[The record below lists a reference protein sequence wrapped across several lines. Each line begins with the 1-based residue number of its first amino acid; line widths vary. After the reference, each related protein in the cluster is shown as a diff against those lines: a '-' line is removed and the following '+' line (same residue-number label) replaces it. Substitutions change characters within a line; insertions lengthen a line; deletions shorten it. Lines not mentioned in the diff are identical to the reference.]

1 MFSPKKFFIYL
12 AGYFAIRIF
21 TYFFSP
27 VTPLV
32 AGSIVN
38 TIAAVAVLALAMYWL
53 VKKDWRGWLI
63 VAGEIIFCGSGNM
76 LSVGSI
82 SLRTLLLIASV
93 GIYFILSFRPSP
105 KGTSGGIPAES
116 PKGSLGFARD
126 DKRHGLFFTM
136 TKIGILI
143 FALIAWAGISSII
156 GYGNGHALGNVITD
170 FIPYL
175 FLLYYFP
182 LRDLLHDDKFKG
194 EVFNMIAGA
203 LIGCGLITVFTSLM
217 YGFGIFVLQDNYY
230 HWFRDVCGGKITD
243 TGANFFRVI
252 LNEQLLLVPLALY
265 FITRVKQKIEFVN
278 DMALPA
284 AAAILSVNLTRI
296 YYLALLVGLCFAFTK
311 TLWRRWLINST
322 VILLSVFGWF
332 TCLHVLVGGLPNP
345 GWEYFGLRATSIIA
359 PHIEESSLSRMLL
372 LPEILEKISLAPI
385 LGTGLG
391 DTVTVWSP
399 VYNELITTPHFDW
412 GYLEILAETGIVGL
426 LIWFALIMTA
436 FYLIIKNSAVNGF
449 LLLAPLV
456 ALLVINITSPA
467 LFHVFG
473 FIFLAIV
480 LASCHPERSRG
491 IPSGIAGGIPPL
503 GLRPRSE

>member
-1 MFSPKKFFIYL
+1 
-12 AGYFAIRIF
+12 
-21 TYFFSP
+21 
-27 VTPLV
+27 
-32 AGSIVN
+32 
-38 TIAAVAVLALAMYWL
+38 
-53 VKKDWRGWLI
+53 
-63 VAGEIIFCGSGNM
+63 
-76 LSVGSI
+76 
-82 SLRTLLLIASV
+82 
-93 GIYFILSFRPSP
+93 
-105 KGTSGGIPAES
+105 
-116 PKGSLGFARD
+116 
-126 DKRHGLFFTM
+126 M
-136 TKIGILI
+136 TKVTILI
-143 FALIAWAGISSII
+143 IALIIWAGVSAIV
-156 GYGNGHALGNVITD
+156 GYAHHHSVANIITD

-182 LRDLLHDDKFKG
+182 LRDLLRDEKFKR
-194 EVFNMIAGA
+194 EIFNMIASA

-230 HWFRDVCGGKITD
+230 HWFRDVCGGKITE
-243 TGANFFRVI
+243 TGANFYRVV

-265 FITRVKQKIEFVN
+265 YITRVKQKIEFVN
-278 DMALPA
+278 DMGIVA

-296 YYLALLVGLCFAFTK
+296 YYLALLVGLCFAFTR
-311 TLWRRWLINST
+311 TLWRRWLINSA

-332 TCLHVLVGGLPNP
+332 TFLHVLVGGLANP

-372 LPEILEKISLAPI
+372 LPKILEKISSAPI

-412 GYLEILAETGIVGL
+412 GYLEILAETGAVGL
-426 LIWFALIMTA
+426 IIWFALIATA
-436 FYLIIKNSAVNGF
+436 FYLIIKNSALNHGI
-449 LLLAPLV
+449 LLLAPFV

-480 LASCHPERSRG
+480 FASVIPAKAG
-491 IPSGIAGGIPPL
+491 IQTRDITTQSTF
-503 GLRPRSE
+503 

>member
-12 AGYFAIRIF
+12 AGYFAVRVF
-21 TYFFSP
+21 TYFFTP

-38 TIAAVAVLALAMYWL
+38 IIVAVAVLALAMYWL
-53 VKKDWRGWLI
+53 IKKDWRGWLI

-76 LSVGSI
+76 LSVGSV

-93 GIYFILSFRPSP
+93 GIYFIMSLREGRRPT
-105 KGTSGGIPAES
+105 KQ
-116 PKGSLGFARD
+116 SL
-126 DKRHGLFFTM
+126 
-136 TKIGILI
+136 LI
-143 FALIAWAGISSII
+143 FALIIWAGISAFVGYHNHHVLSLII
-156 GYGNGHALGNVITD
+156 SD

-182 LRDLLHDDKFKG
+182 LRDLLHDEKFKR

-252 LNEQLLLVPLALY
+252 LNEQLLLVPVALY

-311 TLWRRWLINST
+311 TLWRRWLINSA

-332 TCLHVLVGGLPNP
+332 TFLHVLVGGLANP
-345 GWEYFGLRATSIIA
+345 GWEYFGLRATSIVA

-372 LPEILEKISLAPI
+372 LPKILEKISSAPI
-385 LGTGLG
+385 FGTGLG

-412 GYLEILAETGIVGL
+412 GYLEILAEMGATGLI
-426 LIWFALIMTA
+426 IWFALIMTA
-436 FYLIIKNSAVNGF
+436 FYHIKSPNGHVIC
-449 LLLAPLV
+449 APLV

-473 FIFLAIV
+473 FIFLAII
-480 LASCHPERSRG
+480 LAHASSPQSSS
-491 IPSGIAGGIPPL
+491 PSHTGEQTRISTAD
-503 GLRPRSE
+503 

>member
-1 MFSPKKFFIYL
+1 MFNPKKFFIYL
-12 AGYFAIRIF
+12 AGYFALRIF

-38 TIAAVAVLALAMYWL
+38 TAVALAVLALAMYWL
-53 VKKDWRGWLI
+53 IKKDWRGWLI

-82 SLRTLLLIASV
+82 SLIASV
-93 GIYFILSFRPSP
+93 GIYFVLSF
-105 KGTSGGIPAES
+105 K
-116 PKGSLGFARD
+116 K
-126 DKRHGLFFTM
+126 
-136 TKIGILI
+136 TKLSISRVGILI

-156 GYGNGHALGNVITD
+156 GYKNGHALGNVITD

-182 LRDLLHDDKFKG
+182 LRDLLRDDKFKG

-217 YGFGIFVLQDNYY
+217 YGFGIFILQDNYY

-252 LNEQLLLVPLALY
+252 LNEQLLLILIALY
-265 FITRVKQKIEFVN
+265 FIKRVKEKYEFVN
-278 DMALPA
+278 DMVLVAV
-284 AAAILSVNLTRI
+284 AAILAINLTRI
-296 YYLALLVGLCFAFTK
+296 YYLALVIGLCFAFNK
-311 TLWRRWLINST
+311 LLWRKWVLNSAA
-322 VILLSVFGWF
+322 VLLCIF
-332 TCLHVLVGGLPNP
+332 TFFTGFHILVGGLANP
-345 GWEYFGLRATSIIA
+345 GWEYFGLRATSIVA

-372 LPEILEKISLAPI
+372 LPKILEKISSAPI

-412 GYLEILAETGIVGL
+412 GYLEILAETGAIGL
-426 LIWFALIMTA
+426 IIWFALTMTV

-449 LLLAPLV
+449 LFLAPFV

-473 FIFLAIV
+473 FIFIAVILSV
-480 LASCHPERSRG
+480 VSEGSLKASDKGFFTSFRMTRDNP
-491 IPSGIAGGIPPL
+491 
-503 GLRPRSE
+503 

>member
-1 MFSPKKFFIYL
+1 MFTPKKFFIYL
-12 AGYFAIRIF
+12 AGYFAVRIF

-38 TIAAVAVLALAMYWL
+38 TTVAVAVLALAMYWL
-53 VKKDWRGWLI
+53 IKKDWRGWLV

-93 GIYFILSFRPSP
+93 GIYFVLSLR
-105 KGTSGGIPAES
+105 K
-116 PKGSLGFARD
+116 
-126 DKRHGLFFTM
+126 
-136 TKIGILI
+136 TKLSISRVGILI

-156 GYGNGHALGNVITD
+156 GYGNGHALGNVVTD

-311 TLWRRWLINST
+311 TLWRRWLINSA

-332 TCLHVLVGGLPNP
+332 TFLHVLVGGLPNP

-372 LPEILEKISLAPI
+372 LPKILEKISSAPI

-391 DTVTVWSP
+391 DTVTVFSP

-436 FYLIIKNSAVNGF
+436 FYLIIKNSALNHGI
-449 LLLAPLV
+449 LLLAPLA

-473 FIFLAIV
+473 FIFIAIV

-491 IPSGIAGGIPPL
+491 IPSGVAGGIPPL